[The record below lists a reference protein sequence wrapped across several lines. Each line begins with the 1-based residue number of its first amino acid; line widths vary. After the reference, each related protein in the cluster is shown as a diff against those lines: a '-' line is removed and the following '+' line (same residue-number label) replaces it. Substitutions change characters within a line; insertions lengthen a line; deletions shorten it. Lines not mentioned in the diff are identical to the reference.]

1 MEKEAERGIATWHW
15 FSMLD
20 KALGGQFPS
29 LPAVTSGE
37 DSCARLPAKRLC
49 LGQVGNT
56 APELLPHTQLAHHT
70 EMAETPTSDDHGDR
84 GPGFDIDMEMASLRR
99 ERLGLEREQAEVD
112 RERLLLERERELLE
126 RERTAMERDRTQL
139 EKDWGIV
146 ERDRVAMERD
156 KARLEKD
163 LASLE
168 RDKMAVSRE
177 RQRLKTENEKNGAVH
192 SEADP
197 STLDDRQKLRQLFEK
212 LIEKF

>member
-29 LPAVTSGE
+29 PPAVTSGE
-37 DSCARLPAKRLC
+37 DSCARLPTKRLC
-49 LGQVGNT
+49 LGQLGN
-56 APELLPHTQLAHHT
+56 AVPELLSNTQLAHNT
-70 EMAETPTSDDHGDR
+70 ETAEAPMSDDHVDR
-84 GPGFDIDMEMASLRR
+84 GPGIDLDMEMASLRR

-139 EKDWGIV
+139 EKDWGTV
-146 ERDRVAMERD
+146 ERDRAALERD

-163 LASLE
+163 LVSLE

-177 RQRLKTENEKNGAVH
+177 RQWLKTEQEKNATAH
-192 SEADP
+192 SEAEP
-197 STLDDRQKLRQLFEK
+197 STLDDRQKLRYLFEK